1 METVSSEFSR
11 STNAI
16 KSSRGVRLD
25 SLELSG
31 ICLVNTDSGSA
42 VCQVLAG
49 LAGPAGSCRQ
59 PDTGLGGAVWGPRLP
74 QVP

>member
-1 METVSSEFSR
+1 MGVEMVSSEFSR

-31 ICLVNTDSGSA
+31 ICPVNTDSGSA
-42 VCQVLAG
+42 VCQVLG
-49 LAGPAGSCRQ
+49 
-59 PDTGLGGAVWGPRLP
+59 
-74 QVP
+74 